1 MCLRR
6 LLLRRHGDSLA
17 LEIHFAIL
25 RIMRKNLRSMRKSL
39 IIDALFPD
47 VRGRILAAMLARP
60 EKHWYLS
67 ELAAF
72 LHTRSSSLQREVD
85 ALSKAAILEQWK
97 DGRRVYLKP
106 DTRSPVFP
114 DLKSL
119 FDKTTGLIPV
129 LQQALESFG
138 EKLQLAF
145 LYGSI
150 ARSQEEYESDVDL
163 LVVGQI
169 GLADLIPTLRTVE
182 RTLGRP
188 VNPTVFSV
196 DEFNRRAQ
204 SNDHFLNAVLK
215 GSKQF
220 VKGSKRELEAITGKG

>member
-1 MCLRR
+1 
-6 LLLRRHGDSLA
+6 
-17 LEIHFAIL
+17 
-25 RIMRKNLRSMRKSL
+25 MRKLP

-47 VRGRILAAMLARP
+47 VRGRILAATLTRP
-60 EKHWYLS
+60 DKQWYLS
-67 ELAAF
+67 ELSTF
-72 LHTRSSSLQREVD
+72 LHTQPSSLQREVD
-85 ALSKAAILEQWK
+85 ALSKAGILEQWR

-106 DTRSPVFP
+106 DIQSPVFP

-150 ARSQEEYESDVDL
+150 ARSQEESESDVDL

-169 GLADLIPTLRTVE
+169 GLADLIPALRIVE
-182 RTLGRP
+182 RTLGRQ
-188 VNPTVFSV
+188 VNPTVFTA
-196 DEFNRRAQ
+196 DEFGRRAR
-204 SNDHFLNAVLK
+204 SNDHFLSAVLK
-215 GSKQF
+215 GAKQF
-220 VKGSKRELEAITGKG
+220 VKGSKHELETITGEG